1 MPFST
6 DNYIAFQEREEKAHK
21 DSLIPVGTYNWEIES
36 SEVTEVSGVPRLR
49 VVHRLDASNN
59 GQVGRI
65 HSELFNWYANE
76 NAESDTP
83 YEQRERNLRGLTGRK
98 LQGYMKALSSC
109 PTSTQVVGDAYEEC
123 LTELLRSDD
132 TVEVGQLMGALGD
145 LLEGQYITGR
155 ISHSKTGW
163 ANLSAIPFDPR
174 IGAAESVAG

>member
-1 MPFST
+1 MPFNT

-65 HSELFNWYANE
+65 HSEFFNWYANE
-76 NAESDTP
+76 NTESDTP
-83 YEQRERNLRGLTGRK
+83 YEQRERNLRGLTSRK

-109 PTSTQVVGDAYEEC
+109 PTSTQEVGDSYEEC
-123 LTELLRSDD
+123 LTELNKADD
-132 TVEVGQLMGALGD
+132 TVEVRELMVALGN

-163 ANLSAIPFDPR
+163 ANLAAVPFDAR
-174 IGAAESVAG
+174 IGAAESIAV